1 MKKGL
6 LIISIFIF
14 NSAFSQVIEMSDLG
28 EIVYGE
34 VITKQYVA
42 HKNNSYHPE
51 RWCDEKI
58 MKTLT
63 YCYQDKI
70 VVYSFFPNRK
80 RRGNTIVRSVSYSTP
95 FSTNYAAESELKSRI
110 NKSRLE
116 YKVSPSFLDNGSV
129 AFEIMDM
136 DVAVFHYTNK
146 FMGQIFVVEE
156 WSYTK

>member
-1 MKKGL
+1 MKRFL
-6 LIISIFIF
+6 LLLFLSTLGY
-14 NSAFSQVIEMSDLG
+14 SQVTEMSDLG
-28 EIVYGE
+28 KIVYGE

-80 RRGNTIVRSVSYSTP
+80 RQGNTIVRSVSYSTP

-110 NKSRLE
+110 NKSRLD
-116 YKVSPSFLDNGSV
+116 YKVNPQFLDNGSV
-129 AFEIMDM
+129 AFEIMYM
-136 DVAVFHYTNK
+136 DVAVFHYTNE